1 MNKQNKTNISTA
13 SSRLHLP
20 QVHGPEPIIRCV
32 IYTRKS
38 THEGIEK
45 DFTSL
50 DSQRESAE
58 NYIAS
63 QKNQGW
69 INLPDHY
76 DDYGFTGANM
86 ERPALERL
94 LKDIEDGKIDCVVV
108 YKVDRLSRSLL
119 DFSNLLNMFEQHNVT
134 FVSITQHF
142 NTNSSMGRLTL
153 NILLSFA
160 QFEREIIGER
170 TRDKMAGARKRG
182 KFTGGRPALGYDY
195 DFKSKKL
202 LIHKKE
208 AALITKVFKLY
219 VKERSL
225 LATANKLKEQGYI
238 TKTYVRKGK
247 ISGGVPFNKLNL
259 SYMLR
264 NVLYIGKVRY
274 KDEVFEGEQEAII
287 SEELFN
293 IAQEALTKNWKER
306 RKKWAKTGGG
316 LLSKIFRCEACDAA
330 MVYNYSYKK
339 NYKYQYYMCH
349 RVAKSGFDSYPTKTI
364 AAQSCENTIMD
375 CLQKICDDP
384 RLKTTAWSAFTNEQQ
399 RDIIRS
405 IVQVIYY
412 DAIDPTIKIRLIGDP
427 QLYKFEIN
435 LKQGRVYRPR
445 EEESSSKQP
454 HIRLLLLLAHQIQIM
469 LKEDKTKDLKTIA
482 DWLNMD
488 YARICQIMTLLLLS
502 PSIQEEIICSD
513 DERLCKLPEYKMR
526 GVLRELCWEK
536 QNNKWKILLNSAIIK
551 MITKPSKESL
561 KNNMCNSIN

>member
-1 MNKQNKTNISTA
+1 
-13 SSRLHLP
+13 
-20 QVHGPEPIIRCV
+20 
-32 IYTRKS
+32 
-38 THEGIEK
+38 
-45 DFTSL
+45 
-50 DSQRESAE
+50 
-58 NYIAS
+58 
-63 QKNQGW
+63 
-69 INLPDHY
+69 
-76 DDYGFTGANM
+76 M

-94 LKDIEDGKIDCVVV
+94 LKDIKDGKIDCVVV

-202 LIHKKE
+202 LINKKE

-225 LATANKLKEQGYI
+225 LTTANKLKEQGYI

-259 SYMLR
+259 SYILR

-274 KDEVFEGEQEAII
+274 KGEVFEGEQEPII

-293 IAQEALTKNWKER
+293 IAQEVLNKNWKER

-316 LLSKIFRCEACDAA
+316 LLSKLFRCEACDAA

-339 NYKYQYYMCH
+339 NCKYQYYMCH
-349 RVAKSGFDSYPTKTI
+349 KVTKSGFDSCPTKTI
-364 AAQSCENTIMD
+364 AAQNCENTIMD
-375 CLQKICDDP
+375 CLQKVCDDP
-384 RLKTTAWSAFTNEQQ
+384 RLKTEAWSAFTDEQQ
-399 RDIIRS
+399 RDIMRS

-412 DAIDPTIKIRLIGDP
+412 DAINPTIKIRLIDDP
-427 QLYKFEIN
+427 QLHKFEIN

-445 EEESSSKQP
+445 EEENPNKHPS
-454 HIRLLLLLAHQIQIM
+454 IRLFLLLAHQIQIM
-469 LKEDKTKDLKTIA
+469 LKEDKAKDLKTIA

-488 YARICQIMTLLLLS
+488 YARICQIMALLLLS

-513 DERLCKLPEYKMR
+513 DERLFKFPEYKMR
-526 GVLRELCWEK
+526 EVLRELLWGKQLEK
-536 QNNKWKILLNSAIIK
+536 WHGLLQ
-551 MITKPSKESL
+551 
-561 KNNMCNSIN
+561 